1 MTIEQ
6 SIKVEDAVADN
17 ASILNFRSALS
28 EFRFSPAKSK
38 SPLRRSQRLP
48 RSTVK
53 RESEYASDVG
63 DVLPA
68 PRKTSRKRP
77 ASPASRKRGEQ
88 EADALTSP
96 KKKPK
101 RGYAPPET
109 YAHLAALN
117 DYLAPGLD
125 GARVARRLLG
135 SVLTQISIHVGG
147 APKSY
152 SVA

>member
-28 EFRFSPAKSK
+28 EFRFSPAKSE

>member
-28 EFRFSPAKSK
+28 EFRFSPAKSE

-88 EADALTSP
+88 GADALTSP

>member
-28 EFRFSPAKSK
+28 EFRFSPAKSE

-48 RSTVK
+48 RSTGK